1 MVSFKL
7 SLCLFTCIL
16 IITVE
21 LNEIQPEEPSDVST
35 SHSSDDSTKIQDLIG
50 SKDTKLRSP
59 LTHRLQ
65 ETFEEPPVSD
75 VKSSNIDKTEKEE
88 QDILRLGDDDS
99 DAKSR
104 KQDENSSNQ
113 GLKDMRS
120 SDLLGMLVSRRT
132 QK

>member
-120 SDLLGMLVSRRT
+120 SDLFGMLVSRRIR
-132 QK
+132 K

>member
-1 MVSFKL
+1 M
-7 SLCLFTCIL
+7 
-16 IITVE
+16 
-21 LNEIQPEEPSDVST
+21 ST

-120 SDLLGMLVSRRT
+120 SDLFGMLVSRRIR
-132 QK
+132 K

>member
-1 MVSFKL
+1 M
-7 SLCLFTCIL
+7 
-16 IITVE
+16 
-21 LNEIQPEEPSDVST
+21 ST
-35 SHSSDDSTKIQDLIG
+35 SHPTDKCTKIQDFIG

-75 VKSSNIDKTEKEE
+75 VKSSNINDKTEKEE
-88 QDILRLGDDDS
+88 QYILRLDDDDS
-99 DAKSR
+99 EAKSR

-120 SDLLGMLVSRRT
+120 SDLFGMLVSRRIR
-132 QK
+132 K